1 LILVGLRQKNGG
13 EQVRQVPASSGI
25 IIENGN
31 MPPDCFQDNHMA
43 GQDKMVAFFTSLNT
57 LFLKFKCNA
66 WRKCEAVADWC
77 VASNNLG

>member
-1 LILVGLRQKNGG
+1 
-13 EQVRQVPASSGI
+13 
-25 IIENGN
+25 
-31 MPPDCFQDNHMA
+31 MA